1 MTEFREIM
9 DYKNLYYRTLSS
21 LFLIVLLLSSIYF
34 LSKYLFIIITVLY
47 VIIFYEVF
55 KIFKINSFKLLFLF
69 FYILVSYIAI
79 QSYLIYFY
87 NPIIFLYF
95 VLIVVLFDSISYFA
109 GSLFGKTKIFI
120 NLSPSKTYEGL
131 FFGILITLIIS
142 YFINYTF
149 FIFNNYYYI
158 VFNLLV
164 ISTAFIGDILES
176 YFKRK
181 VNLKDSSNFLPGHGG
196 FFDRFDGFILSV
208 IPLFLFSYYLL

>member
-1 MTEFREIM
+1 M

-208 IPLFLFSYYLL
+208 IPLFLFSYYLLWKIIA

>member
-1 MTEFREIM
+1 M

>member
-1 MTEFREIM
+1 M

-47 VIIFYEVF
+47 VIIFYKVF